1 MAWNGRNESI
11 LGSKPIVATTVV
23 DAALSGLGE
32 AATVERTSSSSTS
45 TIATSVAE
53 PSNNT
58 APPPTPPPA
67 TKAPLVNAWSRPLIK
82 KDAHHEEGKDA
93 IVEKIAPLVL
103 DGESSSSLMS
113 SSDDKNNRGVA
124 LTATPSPSSSS
135 SLSPLGGNE
144 DKKTFSPKNTTA
156 VIATSKEEGET
167 IVVVEV
173 IPPLP
178 PPPKLNAWGR
188 KDNNIIR
195 KQQDEQQAKE
205 KQQRQAKEQDEAT
218 NSTVSTAGSFS
229 DAVDTSIGNNALDDP
244 KDAEVSHITTPSVLE
259 GNTVVTATNAPSTLA
274 GMAVED
280 VVVVECSSPTPP
292 PSDISSSDN
301 QQQQQHQPTPTT
313 TETRKNNGGKKKNKN
328 KSSSVV
334 VGNATGNS
342 NNGSS
347 IDGSNGNHTNSGW
360 GTKNYKKNHHN
371 GGHQQHHNNHYQ
383 SNHHHQHQSSRRNN
397 PSTTTHFQQQHQ
409 QQHPSQYAPL
419 QQRAGYR
426 HPPTT
431 TWAYNNNNNMPP
443 TAMMMNAAAPTFVP
457 AAKRAFD
464 PYKAKAIQLAKEAQD
479 HEDRSAYFGSVEMKT
494 DEEKKVEVESK
505 VVEEEVAVLPDVDQ
519 PFFSID
525 VECIATGY
533 GSCARGINDGCG
545 NAGRHGK
552 DVPPFQYNDYSHRY
566 PGRVALVDND
576 GNVLANI
583 VIRPP
588 NDGAGV
594 TSYLTELT
602 GLTPEICLSPDA
614 VPLENAIRTIK
625 ALLPSNG
632 VIVGQAIGHDVTWL
646 GLSSGKDFDR
656 TVDICDIFR
665 QRLPA
670 VLTEA
675 GDVVKNHTESGY
687 DNNDVRSSLLDKSSD
702 DYLGFKTRYRHFSLR
717 HVCLNLLGTDI
728 QGGVHDPVTDARYS
742 LMLFH
747 KYRHSSPTQLRIV
760 RDGLHRAPVTPGF
773 AAEKTPVIDGVCVS
787 AAGYNYKRA
796 ARKIWR
802 WYTFLNT
809 TRDRC

>member
-32 AATVERTSSSSTS
+32 AATVERATSSSSTS

-53 PSNNT
+53 PSSNT
-58 APPPTPPPA
+58 ALPPTPPPA

-82 KDAHHEEGKDA
+82 KDTHHEEGKDA

-103 DGESSSSLMS
+103 EGESSSSMS
-113 SSDDKNNRGVA
+113 SSDDKQNREVA
-124 LTATPSPSSSS
+124 LTATRSPSSSS
-135 SLSPLGGNE
+135 SVSPLGGIE

-229 DAVDTSIGNNALDDP
+229 DAVDNSIGNNALDGS

-259 GNTVVTATNAPSTLA
+259 GNTVVTTTNAPSRLA

-280 VVVVECSSPTPP
+280 VVVVEYSSPTPP
-292 PSDISSSDN
+292 SSDISSSDN

-313 TETRKNNGGKKKNKN
+313 TETRKTNGGKKKNKN

-334 VGNATGNS
+334 AGNATGNI

-431 TWAYNNNNNMPP
+431 TSAYNNNNSQP

-505 VVEEEVAVLPDVDQ
+505 VVEELVVLPDVDP

-545 NAGRHGK
+545 NAGRRGK

-675 GDVVKNHTESGY
+675 GDVVKKRTESGY
-687 DNNDVRSSLLDKSSD
+687 DNNDVLSSLLDKSSD

-802 WYTFLNT
+802 WYTYVNT

>member
-1 MAWNGRNESI
+1 MVWNGRNESI

-45 TIATSVAE
+45 TTATSVAV

-58 APPPTPPPA
+58 ALPPPPA

-82 KDAHHEEGKDA
+82 KDTHHEEGKDA
-93 IVEKIAPLVL
+93 IVEKIPPLVL
-103 DGESSSSLMS
+103 DGESSSN
-113 SSDDKNNRGVA
+113 DKENGGVA
-124 LTATPSPSSSS
+124 LTATPSPTSTSV
-135 SLSPLGGNE
+135 SPLGRIE
-144 DKKTFSPKNTTA
+144 DKKTFSPKNTTT
-156 VIATSKEEGET
+156 VESSKEDAK

-178 PPPKLNAWGR
+178 PPPKMNAWGR
-188 KDNNIIR
+188 KDNHIIR

-205 KQQRQAKEQDEAT
+205 QQQRQSKEQDEAT

-229 DAVDTSIGNNALDDP
+229 DAVDNSIGNNALDDS

-259 GNTVVTATNAPSTLA
+259 GNTVVTTTNMPSTLA

-301 QQQQQHQPTPTT
+301 QQQQHQSLPSTT
-313 TETRKNNGGKKKNKN
+313 TETRKNTGGKKKNKN

-334 VGNATGNS
+334 AGTTSGSNNNGSS

-347 IDGSNGNHTNSGW
+347 IDVSNGNHTNSGW
-360 GTKNYKKNHHN
+360 GTKNYKKNNHN
-371 GGHQQHHNNHYQ
+371 GGHQQHHNNNYQ
-383 SNHHHQHQSSRRNN
+383 NNHHHQHQSSRLNN
-397 PSTTTHFQQQHQ
+397 PSTTTHYQQQH

-431 TWAYNNNNNMPP
+431 TSAYNYNNSHP
-443 TAMMMNAAAPTFVP
+443 TVMMMNAAAPTFVP

-479 HEDRSAYFGSVEMKT
+479 HEDRSTYFGSVEMNT
-494 DEEKKVEVESK
+494 DVEEKVDVEIK
-505 VVEEEVAVLPDVDQ
+505 VVEEEVVVPNVDP

-552 DVPPFQYNDYSHRY
+552 DVPPIQYNDYSHRY

-594 TSYLTELT
+594 TSYLTDLT
-602 GLTPEICLSPDA
+602 GLTSEICLSPDA
-614 VPLENAIRTIK
+614 VPLDDAIRTIK
-625 ALLPSNG
+625 TLLASDG

-646 GLSSGKDFDR
+646 GLSPGKDFDR

-675 GDVVKNHTESGY
+675 GDIVKKRTESGN
-687 DNNDVRSSLLDKSSD
+687 DNEGRLSLLDKSSD

-717 HVCLNLLGTDI
+717 HVCLNLLGTDM
-728 QGGVHDPVTDARYS
+728 QGGVHDPVADARYS

-802 WYTFLNT
+802 WYSHLNT